1 MEIIKAND
9 NNFEDVIKSGIS
21 LVDFYADWCGPCQAL
36 APILDDIAK
45 EADFNIIKVNVDD
58 APNIAAKFQVVSI
71 PTMII
76 FKDGEMVEK
85 TVGVKQKDEILTWVN
100 SKK

>member
-1 MEIIKAND
+1 MEIIKGNES
-9 NNFEDVIKSGIS
+9 NFEDVIKSGIS

-36 APILDDIAK
+36 APILEDIAK
-45 EADFNIIKVNVDD
+45 DADFNIVKINVDE
-58 APNIAAKFQVVSI
+58 APNLAAQFQVVSI

-76 FKDGEMVEK
+76 FKDGEMIEK